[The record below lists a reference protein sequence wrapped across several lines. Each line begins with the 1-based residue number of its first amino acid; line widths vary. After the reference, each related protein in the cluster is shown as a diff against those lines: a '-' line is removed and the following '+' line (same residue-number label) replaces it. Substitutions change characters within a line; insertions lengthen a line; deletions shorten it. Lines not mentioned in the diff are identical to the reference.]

1 MDSPILYKR
10 TTSGGIQTW
19 KISVLPI
26 ADGTAMVVTTF
37 GLLDGKQQRQEEHIK
52 TGKNAGKANATTPL
66 QQATLEAA
74 AEHKKKLDRKGYG
87 LDTGAVESAAKRAA
101 APMLAKVFEDYR
113 DDVDWSS
120 AFCQPKLDG
129 HRMLA
134 RMVDG
139 RVELVSR
146 EGKAVTTLPHL
157 AEQLAECLEGL
168 NGCTLD
174 GELWTPDLTFQQI
187 ASAVKRQQDNSE
199 LVKYHVYDYVDA
211 APFSSRT
218 ESVLDILS
226 AGKCSAIVQVPTFHV
241 HNADDVSRLQSSFLA
256 DGYEGAM
263 LRHGSAGYEAG
274 KRSKSLLKCK
284 TMNSA
289 EFEITGVVEGRGT
302 HASMAVLQCRTV
314 AGALFDVT
322 SAGTH
327 ADKKQAWLDREKL
340 IGRKLTVKFF
350 EWTTSDQPVP
360 RFPVAERIYE
370 TV

>member
-19 KISVLPI
+19 KISVLPL

-66 QQATLEAA
+66 QQAMLEAT

-241 HNADDVSRLQSSFLA
+241 HSDDDVSRLQSSFLA

-284 TMNSA
+284 SFTDG
-289 EFEITGVVEGRGT
+289 EFDIVSVREGSGT
-302 HASMAVLQCRTV
+302 HAGMAVFTCHTDS
-314 AGALFDVT
+314 GEPFDVT
-322 SAGTH
+322 APGSHDA
-327 ADKKQAWLDREKL
+327 KRQAWRDRHGL
-340 IGRKLTVKFF
+340 AGRKLTVKYFSMTDS
-350 EWTTSDQPVP
+350 ERPVP
-360 RFPVAERIYE
+360 RFPVALRIHDSL
-370 TV
+370 